1 MVDRPREKDR
11 VSHIEISPAS
21 PRELANILSNA
32 LCLHVLRSD
41 RVCVRKSEVMA
52 QLEQKA
58 SGSGYI
64 TIFDLDRIMEWR
76 AVQEEKERPVVADS
90 RRRSG
95 GVVVVE
101 KEEEDE
107 EKDEDGDEESEEE
120 DDVRIEEEDEESEG
134 EEKKD
139 TKHKSKKRRIEE
151 VVEETACQSL
161 QDDEAA

>member
-1 MVDRPREKDR
+1 MVDRPREKDH

-76 AVQEEKERPVVADS
+76 AVQEERERRVVADS
-90 RRRSG
+90 RR
-95 GVVVVE
+95 GVVVA
-101 KEEEDE
+101 KEEDEEDE

-120 DDVRIEEEDEESEG
+120 DDVRIEEEDQESEG